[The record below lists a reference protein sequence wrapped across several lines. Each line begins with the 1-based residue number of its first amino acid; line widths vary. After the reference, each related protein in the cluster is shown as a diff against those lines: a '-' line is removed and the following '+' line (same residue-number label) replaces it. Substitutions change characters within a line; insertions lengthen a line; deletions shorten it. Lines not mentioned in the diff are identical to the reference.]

1 MKKVV
6 HLRVFKGTKILKD
19 ENGKVENENNKVSL
33 TYESLEWKN
42 YLKRLVANG
51 FCKVEVE
58 KLFELVDGKY
68 VPCEIPSKIKEEVL
82 IAHKGDQ
89 TVRLTPE
96 QQKIA
101 DLEAKLEAFMNLG
114 KQEVVENIKLTKED
128 VFTGEKDD
136 LEELKAKYKEQEK
149 KDVPN
154 NKKNDKEWIK
164 SKLTK

>member
-6 HLRVFKGTKILKD
+6 HLRVFKGKKILKD

-33 TYESLEWKN
+33 TYETLEWRN
-42 YLKRLVANG
+42 YLKRLIANG

-58 KLFELVDGKY
+58 KLFELKDEKY
-68 VPCEIPSKIKEEVL
+68 VECEVPKKIKDEVL
-82 IAHKGDQ
+82 LAHKGDQ
-89 TVRLTPE
+89 TVKLTPE
-96 QQKIA
+96 QKEIA
-101 DLEAKLEAFMNLG
+101 
-114 KQEVVENIKLTKED
+114 
-128 VFTGEKDD
+128 
-136 LEELKAKYKEQEK
+136 ELKAQMAELLAMGKKSGEDEDLEDLKVKYKKQEG

>member
-6 HLRVFKGTKILKD
+6 HLRVFKGKKILKD
-19 ENGKVENENNKVSL
+19 ENGKVENENNRVSL

-42 YLKRLVANG
+42 YLKRLIANG

-68 VPCEIPSKIKEEVL
+68 VPCEIPNKIKEEVL

-89 TVRLTPE
+89 TIRLTPE

-114 KQEVVENIKLTKED
+114 KKDED
-128 VFTGEKDD
+128 VDND

>member
-6 HLRVFKGTKILKD
+6 HLRVFKGKKILKD

-33 TYESLEWKN
+33 TYETLEWRN
-42 YLKRLVANG
+42 YLKRLIANG

-58 KLFELVDGKY
+58 KLFELKGEKY
-68 VPCEIPSKIKEEVL
+68 VECEVPKKIKDEVL
-82 IAHKGDQ
+82 LAHKGDQ
-89 TVRLTPE
+89 TVKLTPE
-96 QQKIA
+96 QKEIA
-101 DLEAKLEAFMNLG
+101 
-114 KQEVVENIKLTKED
+114 
-128 VFTGEKDD
+128 
-136 LEELKAKYKEQEK
+136 ELKAQMAELLAISKKGDVDEDLEDLKVEYKKQEG